1 MSVLGEKSSTLTN
14 SGSLPKIVISRASGS
29 NPFDP
34 HAHSQYAGEK
44 LQVRLVTL
52 DEKYRSHLLHQQIKA
67 FEEKVYTSSDN
78 FNVDMMLKM
87 FRELARRC
95 KGARDIYTIGGIRQ
109 AINQEIRKLRMRK
122 RNKRLPVSEDIG
134 NEADEMMEYFNWF
147 FKNLSYLRELR
158 NNFVSRIFNPLFKYF
173 YNVSHNAPDRE
184 RSTDSAMSMS
194 NLSVASHRSIDSGI
208 TGISGWSSFRFSD
221 TESQA
226 SGDDDIHA
234 ARKHM
239 ISKAALQLLGRELR
253 DVRSLYDTTELEK
266 TAQRLA
272 LVKEQL
278 DYLIDNEDNI
288 NHALFSQDSER
299 VVSHLKVKNSRTY
312 FLMRLIPDIL
322 VKCQI
327 CAWLARKWLEIDD
340 KKTKDLK
347 ERLTKLVSLEDQLS
361 RRLKM
366 LSVDIQKHE
375 KKLEKE
381 TNELQKL
388 LKREER
394 TNELEMT
401 LHGYQN
407 RERDLK
413 EYMQKL
419 ENEKQEL
426 TNKLNNAIKEKR
438 TGEYKSLQ
446 TMLERNKLQIYA
458 MERQMGTLNF
468 HKSIVDNDMQVE
480 LEVKA
485 NIIHF
490 TNDVQDQ
497 CEELEKMLENEKKEK
512 RTIQAALI
520 PIAHDTEEIRDRL
533 REKAYPVEDNEGIV
547 AQYIGSSRI
556 PLSTLSVR
564 EIKRRFTADNPNP
577 KHVPVFESPRKVN
590 IFKTEIQPYPET
602 PEYDW

>member
-1 MSVLGEKSSTLTN
+1 MAN
-14 SGSLPKIVISRASGS
+14 SGYLQTFRKLRASGS

-44 LQVRLVTL
+44 LQIRLVTL

-67 FEEKVYTSSDN
+67 FEEKVYASSDN
-78 FNVDMMLKM
+78 FNVDAMLKM

-95 KGARDIYTIGGIRQ
+95 KGTRDIYTIAGIRQ

-122 RNKRLPVSEDIG
+122 RNKRLPISEDMG
-134 NEADEMMEYFNWF
+134 NETDDVMEYFNWF
-147 FKNLSYLRELR
+147 FKNLSFLRELR

-173 YNVSHNAPDRE
+173 YNVSHGGPDRE
-184 RSTDSAMSMS
+184 RSTDSAMS
-194 NLSVASHRSIDSGI
+194 NLSVASHRTFESSM
-208 TGISGWSSFRFSD
+208 TGLSGWSSLRLSD

-226 SGDDDIHA
+226 SGEDDIHT
-234 ARKHM
+234 ARKQM

-253 DVRSLYDTTELEK
+253 DVKNLYDTTELEK

-278 DYLIDNEDNI
+278 DYLIDNEDGI

-299 VVSHLKVKNSRTY
+299 TVGHLKVKNSRTY

-322 VKCQI
+322 VKFQI

-347 ERLTKLVSLEDQLS
+347 ERLGKLVSLEDQLS

-375 KKLEKE
+375 RKLEKE

-394 TNELEMT
+394 TSELEMT
-401 LHGYQN
+401 LHGYEN

-413 EYMQKL
+413 EYVQKL

-426 TNKLNNAIKEKR
+426 TTKLNNAIKEKK
-438 TGEYKSLQ
+438 TSEYKSLQ
-446 TMLERNKLQIYA
+446 TMLERNKLQLFA

-468 HKSIVDNDMQVE
+468 HKSIVNNDMQVE

-497 CEELEKMLENEKKEK
+497 CEELEKMLDTERKEK

-520 PIAHDTEEIRDRL
+520 PIAQDTEDIRERL
-533 REKAYPVEDNEGIV
+533 REKAFPLEEDEGIV

-556 PLSTLSVR
+556 PVSTLSVR
-564 EIKRRFTADNPNP
+564 EIKRRFAADNPNP

-590 IFKTEIQPYPET
+590 IFQTEIQPYPNS

>member
-1 MSVLGEKSSTLTN
+1 MVNILEDMHTVNKP
-14 SGSLPKIVISRASGS
+14 GSLPKIVITRASGS

-44 LQVRLVTL
+44 LQVRMVTL

-67 FEEKVYTSSDN
+67 FEEKVYTSYDN
-78 FNVDMMLKM
+78 FNVDIMLKM

-95 KGARDIYTIGGIRQ
+95 KGSRDIYTIGGIRQ

-134 NEADEMMEYFNWF
+134 NEHDDVMEYFNWF

-173 YNVSHNAPDRE
+173 YTVSHGGPDRE

-194 NLSVASHRSIDSGI
+194 NLSVASHRSFDSGI

-226 SGDDDIHA
+226 SGDDNIPS
-234 ARKHM
+234 ARKQM

-253 DVRSLYDTTELEK
+253 DVRNLYDTTELEK

-278 DYLIDNEDNI
+278 DYLIDNEEAI
-288 NHALFSQDSER
+288 NQALFSQDSER

-312 FLMRLIPDIL
+312 TLMRLIPDIL

-327 CAWLARKWLEIDD
+327 CAWLARKWLDIDD

-347 ERLTKLVSLEDQLS
+347 ERLGKLVSLEDQLS

-375 KKLEKE
+375 RKLENE

-394 TNELEMT
+394 TSELEMT
-401 LHGYQN
+401 LHGYEN

-413 EYMQKL
+413 DYIEKL
-419 ENEKQEL
+419 EKEKLDL
-426 TNKLNNAIKEKR
+426 TTKLNHAIKEKK
-438 TGEYKSLQ
+438 TGEYKTLQ
-446 TMLERNKLQIYA
+446 TMLDRNKLQLFA
-458 MERQMGTLNF
+458 MERQMGTMSY
-468 HKSIVDNDMQVE
+468 HKNIVQNDMQVE
-480 LEVKA
+480 LEVKT

-497 CEELEKMLENEKKEK
+497 CEELEKMLETEKKEK

-520 PIAHDTEEIRDRL
+520 PIAQDTEQIRERL
-533 REKAYPVEDNEGIV
+533 RDKTYPVEDNEGIV

-556 PLSTLSVR
+556 PLSTMSVM
-564 EIKRRFTADNPNP
+564 EMKRRFAADNPNP

-590 IFKTEIQPYPET
+590 IFKTEIQPFPKT
-602 PEYDW
+602 PDFDW